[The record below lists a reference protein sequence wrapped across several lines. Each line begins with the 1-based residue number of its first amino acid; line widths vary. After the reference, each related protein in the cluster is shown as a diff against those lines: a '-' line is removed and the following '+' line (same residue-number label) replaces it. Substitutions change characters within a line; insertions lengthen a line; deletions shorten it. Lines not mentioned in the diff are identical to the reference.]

1 MTNFRTPDGTR
12 LAYHVVGEGTP
23 LICVPGGPMHASAY
37 LGDLG
42 GLGSA
47 NRLPRTPDGSPGDS
61 NQSVGASQRRLVLLD
76 LRGTGDSELPADL
89 ATCRADRLAE
99 DVDALRSHLGLDRV
113 DLLAHSAGANVAV
126 RYAQAHPDRIARL
139 VLVTPS
145 VFAVGI
151 EIPPQARREM
161 IELRTGAPWF
171 ESASSAFDRIASGN
185 ATPDDWDAIVPCYY
199 GRWDDAAKE
208 HWARQQ
214 ASENPALAEA
224 FRAEGAFDP
233 PATRAALARLPA
245 PVLIVAGELDIA
257 GPPRI
262 LAEYPAL
269 FPNAR
274 LVVQPNTA
282 HSPWLDDPKAFT
294 TTVEAFLSA

>member
-1 MTNFRTPDGTR
+1 MADFRTSDGTR

-42 GLGSA
+42 GL
-47 NRLPRTPDGSPGDS
+47 N
-61 NQSVGASQRRLVLLD
+61 RRLVLLD
-76 LRGTGDSELPADL
+76 LRGTGDSATPADL

-126 RYAQAHPDRIARL
+126 RYAEAHPDRIARL

-151 EIPPQARREM
+151 EIPPRARREM
-161 IELRTGAPWF
+161 IDLRAGEPWF
-171 ESASSAFDRIASGN
+171 ESASSAFDRISSGN

-199 GRWDDAAKE
+199 GRWDDAARE
-208 HWARQQ
+208 HWARQRV
-214 ASENPALAEA
+214 SENPALAEA

-233 PATRAALARLPA
+233 PATRAALARLSA

-257 GPPRI
+257 GPPTI
-262 LAEYPAL
+262 LAQYPAL
-269 FPNAR
+269 FPDAR
-274 LVVQPNTA
+274 LVVQADTA